1 MKKLILSITITFLFA
16 ALAQGQHP
24 PFAMTFGGTE
34 EDNLSSI
41 KVTSTGRAITGGRT
55 HGFDAPQGRDMLVSI
70 LNTDG
75 SLSNSWTIGT
85 DTRDGINSIVPLSE
99 HSFIITGATVKNNTG
114 ATTDDW
120 VILKMGTA
128 GHITME
134 KFLGNPDHDDQLH
147 GAILTSDKRIVACGV
162 TGIPGGNRI
171 GTVAMLDT
179 LGGILWAKAFDEG
192 PSIEVF
198 EKIKETTDGL
208 LIVGSS
214 NALDGSG
221 QDVSLAKLDFSG
233 NLLWSKVYD
242 DGNISRGDKFIEV
255 LENGEAIIVDNL
267 VNGDDLDILLI
278 KVNATGGVIWA
289 RKYGGPK
296 SESCNFII
304 QGNDGNLLAGGST
317 NSFGQDGSNALL
329 FKIDPAGNLLWAHA
343 YGEDGN
349 ESFYSIDRFAAENS
363 QRYLLAGLSSSF
375 TQDGNTDAF
384 VVRVNENG
392 QGFLQCFTS
401 DISLESEDRTS
412 QITVNNIGAL
422 SNWSEPA
429 SHDFTVTERSLE
441 SLMLCPPVNTYE
453 AHSHSS
459 LRLFPNPAGGQAL
472 VRWELPLPQ
481 NGSLQLFNAQGRLM
495 LRREI
500 EQGTSEVA
508 LDTSQLP
515 DGLYFLEVQIG
526 KKIDAGKLMVRR

>member
-1 MKKLILSITITFLFA
+1 MKKLTPLIIT
-16 ALAQGQHP
+16 ALCFTYVAWGQYP
-24 PFAMTFGGTE
+24 PFAKTFGGE
-34 EDNLSSI
+34 KEDILSSI
-41 KVTSTGRAITGGRT
+41 KIMSTGRAIAGGRT
-55 HGFDAPQGRDMLVSI
+55 HSFDASQDRDMLISI
-70 LNTDG
+70 LDIDG
-75 SLSNSWTIGT
+75 SLLDNWTIGT
-85 DTRDGINSIVPLSE
+85 DTRDGINTIIPLSE
-99 HSFIITGATVKNNTG
+99 HSFIITGATVKNNTS

-120 VILKMGTA
+120 VVLKMGTA

-147 GAILTSDKRIVACGV
+147 GAVLTSDKRIVACGV
-162 TGIPGGNRI
+162 TGILGGNRI

-179 LGGILWAKAFDEG
+179 LGGLLWAKAFDEG

-198 EKIKETTDGL
+198 EKVKETKDGL

-214 NALDGSG
+214 NALEEAD
-221 QDVSLAKLDFSG
+221 QDISLTKIDFSG

-242 DGNISRGDKFIEV
+242 DGNASRGDKFIEV
-255 LENGEAIIVDNL
+255 FDNGEAIIVDNL

-278 KVNATGGVIWA
+278 KVNATGGIIWA

-296 SESCNFII
+296 SESCNFIVR
-304 QGNDGNLLAGGST
+304 GNDGNLLAGGTT

-343 YGEDGN
+343 YGEDGD
-349 ESFYSIDRFAAENS
+349 ESFYSIDRFTAENR
-363 QRYLLAGLSSSF
+363 QGYVMAGSSSSF

-384 VVRVNENG
+384 VVRVNEHG

-401 DISLESEDRTS
+401 GISLESEDRTS
-412 QITVNNIGAL
+412 QITVNNIGTL
-422 SNWSEPA
+422 SNWTEPA

-441 SLMLCPPVNTYE
+441 LLELCPPVSTNETH
-453 AHSHSS
+453 AQTR

-472 VRWELPLPQ
+472 VQWEFPLLQ
-481 NGSLQLFNAQGRLM
+481 DGSLQLFNAQGRLM
-495 LRREI
+495 LRRAI
-500 EQGTSEVA
+500 ERGASELA

-515 DGLYFLEVQIG
+515 DGLYFLEVRTAQ
-526 KKIDAGKLMVRR
+526 KIEAGKLAVRH